1 MKKILTAIGNPIL
14 NVSLKKENEFEVMA
28 EDIQYQDGI
37 FEFLEKEKNIN
48 FLILSELIPGN
59 LDIKKLIDKI
69 KLINS
74 SIQII
79 LFLANEN
86 KEIENYLYAKGV
98 NYIFYNNQIEIKD
111 VIQIIKTDKNNET
124 LELKQKIIELKK
136 MLEDKNDLEEKNKFS
151 EQNKISIK
159 NKTETK
165 NEKQEENKIEEK
177 NEKANRNLIYLLNN
191 KIKEKLIKNI
201 NKNFFRKK
209 KIKEKTEEI
218 ICINGTSGI
227 GKSIFTVNLA
237 KAINKNK
244 ILIID
249 FDILNNSLH
258 TILGVKKYSEK
269 IINKIENNSNEIN
282 IQELIIKINSKIDLV
297 SGVNFLI
304 NSKHV
309 NNSIKNILDVLSQK
323 YDVIIIDT
331 SSEIYLDYTKEIMK
345 LCKFNIFISGANL
358 LEIAKTKKLLNI
370 YVNKWK
376 ISRRNFN
383 ILFNKYD
390 FNSIDFS
397 ILKNIF
403 SEFNIL
409 GKLYTSSNYNLII
422 NKNKSGKLNKKL
434 QKEYWVIYKNLMKI
448 NNKDFNY

>member
-14 NVSLKKENEFEVMA
+14 NVSLKKENEIEVMS

-37 FEFLEKEKNIN
+37 FEFLEKESNIN
-48 FLILSELIPGN
+48 FLVLSELIPGN
-59 LDIKKLIDKI
+59 LDIKKLIEKI

-74 SIQII
+74 DIKII
-79 LFLANEN
+79 LFLVNEN
-86 KEIENYLYAKGV
+86 KELENYLYAKGV
-98 NYIFYNNQIEIKD
+98 DFIFHNNQIEVKD
-111 VIQIIKTDKNNET
+111 VIEIIKTNQKDET
-124 LELKQKIIELKK
+124 LELKKEINELKR
-136 MLEDKNDLEEKNKFS
+136 LLEEKNELQK
-151 EQNKISIK
+151 QNKL
-159 NKTETK
+159 
-165 NEKQEENKIEEK
+165 EEK
-177 NEKANRNLIYLLNN
+177 NELKVKNKNENINLINSQQIY
-191 KIKEKLIKNI
+191 KQKKENLI

-227 GKSIFTVNLA
+227 GKSIFTINLA

-258 TILGVKKYSEK
+258 TILGVKRYSEK
-269 IINKIENNSNEIN
+269 VMNRKENNLGKIKVE
-282 IQELIIKINSKIDLV
+282 ELIIKINSKIDLV
-297 SGVNFLI
+297 SGVNFLFESKYKI
-304 NSKHV
+304 DNSI
-309 NNSIKNILDVLSQK
+309 IKNILDTLAQK
-323 YDVIIIDT
+323 YDAIIIDT
-331 SSEIYLDYTKEIMK
+331 SSETYLDYTKEIMK

-370 YVNKWK
+370 YVNNWNIPRK
-376 ISRRNFN
+376 NFS

-403 SEFNIL
+403 LEFNII
-409 GKLYTSSNYNLII
+409 GKLSANSNYNLVI
-422 NKNKSGKLNKKL
+422 NKNKSGKLNKRL
-434 QKEYWVIYKNLMKI
+434 QKEYLIIYKNLIK
-448 NNKDFNY
+448 NKF